1 MRIHANILI
10 QRPILTVFSYL
21 SAPTNLPC
29 WVAGVVAADGPA
41 PERQGVGALLSIER
55 TAQAGLAR
63 STWEVISYEP
73 PRTLALRSLDGA
85 RVEVCWILEAAPS
98 GATYVWVEADVQA
111 VCFFELEPRH
121 LDNFGTHQ
129 LQDNLE
135 VLRSRL
141 EARAR
146 DEPDTAPVSHGVE
159 PTRSQSTRGKLGHW

>member
-21 SAPTNLPC
+21 STPASLPC
-29 WVAGVVAADGPA
+29 WIAGVVAADGPA
-41 PERQGVGALLSIER
+41 PDQQEVGALLIVER
-55 TAQAGLAR
+55 TAQAGRAR

-73 PRTLALRSLDGA
+73 PRTLALRSLDGVGA
-85 RVEVCWILEAAPS
+85 EVRWILEAAPPW
-98 GATYVWVEADVQA
+98 ATRVWVEADVQA

-121 LDNFGTHQ
+121 LDNFGTRQ

-141 EARAR
+141 EADAR
-146 DEPDTAPVSHGVE
+146 DAPDTTPVSHRVE
-159 PTRSQSTRGKLGHW
+159 PTAFSPLEER